1 MLQATYRMQQHRQA
15 LALAVCLAPI
25 TPTHDLVVLNSAP
38 EPPLRQL
45 ALSAARLMYRSH
57 PLRQGEH
64 HGLCSISRRFQLVRR
79 TVDALEVLDTVGTDS
94 LPGFVATVITP

>member
-64 HGLCSISRRFQLVRR
+64 HGLCSISRRF
-79 TVDALEVLDTVGTDS
+79 
-94 LPGFVATVITP
+94 